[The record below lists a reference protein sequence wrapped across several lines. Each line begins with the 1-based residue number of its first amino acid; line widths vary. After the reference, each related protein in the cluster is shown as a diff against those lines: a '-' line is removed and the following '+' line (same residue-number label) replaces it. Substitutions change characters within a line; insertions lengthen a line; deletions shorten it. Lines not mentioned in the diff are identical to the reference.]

1 MKKIYL
7 SQIII
12 CLFFT
17 NVSHGQEV
25 DQYLEKATSSYA
37 SGDLHETRYAL
48 QETLHQIDMAIGA
61 EILKILPESMGK
73 YSYQEIEDNT
83 TSAGYA
89 GLFVNRSY
97 IGDTETHSAAI
108 QVMGDSPLL
117 SGITALLSLPMITGD
132 SNQKRIRI
140 GSYRALM
147 EKNEDDM
154 GYVSWNVQVPMGNTL
169 LTFECRGN
177 ETESEVTEMLSLLQL
192 EQIAQLTKK

>member
-1 MKKIYL
+1 MKNIQYSL
-7 SQIII
+7 IVI
-12 CLFFT
+12 CLLVFNT
-17 NVSHGQEV
+17 IYGQEV
-25 DQYLEKATSSYA
+25 DQYLEKAKSSYA

-48 QETLHQIDMAIGA
+48 QETLNQIDMAIGA
-61 EILKILPESMGK
+61 DILKILPEAMGK
-73 YSYQEIEDNT
+73 YSFMEIEDNI

-97 IGDTETHSAAI
+97 RGETETHSASI

-117 SGITALLSLPMITGD
+117 SGITALLSLPVIGRD
-132 SNQKRIRI
+132 SNQKKIRV

-154 GYVSWNVQVPMGNTL
+154 GYISWNVQVPMGSTL

-177 ETESEVTEMLSLLQL
+177 DTESEITEMLNLLPVDK
-192 EQIAQLTKK
+192 IAQLTK